1 MACGADIMAKANSLN
16 SLIDSLKCLI
26 VFENKTCLLYK
37 DLSER
42 IESPMIRSLLLHVSL
57 DSQKHSTVLKGM
69 AQSVTKTNLKPTDLP
84 KTMSEAWQSIDSFQI
99 ELSSIDKIPEE
110 ELIGLMDQ
118 LTTLENSLSEE
129 YNVLTQFNTLDVL
142 SRELKTVHNVS
153 LEAVKSIFLEIV
165 HDEEYH
171 KEILALVRE
180 ILEGKQEQ
188 IIDNTPR
195 VRFNNPDAWSRPVAY

>member
-1 MACGADIMAKANSLN
+1 MAKGNDLN
-16 SLIDSLKCLI
+16 SIIDSIKCLI

-42 IESPMIRSLLLHVSL
+42 IESPMIRSLMLHISL
-57 DSQKHSTVLKGM
+57 DSQKHSTILKGI
-69 AQSVTKTNLKPTDLP
+69 AQSVTKTNLKTTDLP
-84 KTMSEAWQSIDSFQI
+84 KTMSDALRSIDSFQI

-110 ELIGLMDQ
+110 ELLSLLDQ
-118 LTTLENSLSEE
+118 LTTLENSLVEE
-129 YNVLTQFNTLDVL
+129 YNILTQFNTLDSL
-142 SRELKTVHNVS
+142 SRELKIVHNVS
-153 LEAVKSIFLEIV
+153 LEAVKSIFFEII

-171 KEILALVRE
+171 KEILALVGE
-180 ILEGKQEQ
+180 ILEGKQEK